1 MSMRVAVIGGGIAG
15 LSTAWALT
23 KAGVE
28 TTLFERGPIPNPLG
42 ASGDHHRI
50 IRRAYGSQGGY
61 QRRITEAYASWDE
74 MWRDI
79 GTNHLVA
86 NGFLLLSL
94 YPGDMGE
101 QMRHGLADQGDPYEV
116 IPVEEAVRRYP
127 YLDAGNVREV
137 TFSPEGGALMC
148 RHIAVD
154 LVRWLRDKGCVVREN
169 TEINRID
176 HDSGALGTAAG
187 DTFSFDR
194 IVIAAGAWAPGL
206 VPQLQSELTPWRTAV
221 AYLEPPADLA
231 EAWAASP
238 VILET
243 GGTSDGY
250 VLPPVRGTG
259 LKFGTGL
266 HKYKSAPDKNREV
279 LPDEAAAIVSHLRP
293 AFARLDEYRVTNVV
307 SCAYTFTRDEH
318 FLTRRAS
325 RSTIVSACSG
335 HGYKFGAAVGRRVA
349 KSLLDGDD
357 AALTSWIEARD

>member
-1 MSMRVAVIGGGIAG
+1 M
-15 LSTAWALT
+15 
-23 KAGVE
+23 
-28 TTLFERGPIPNPLG
+28 
-42 ASGDHHRI
+42 
-50 IRRAYGSQGGY
+50 
-61 QRRITEAYASWDE
+61 
-74 MWRDI
+74 
-79 GTNHLVA
+79 
-86 NGFLLLSL
+86 
-94 YPGDMGE
+94 
-101 QMRHGLADQGDPYEV
+101 
-116 IPVEEAVRRYP
+116 
-127 YLDAGNVREV
+127 
-137 TFSPEGGALMC
+137 
-148 RHIAVD
+148 
-154 LVRWLRDKGCVVREN
+154 
-169 TEINRID
+169 
-176 HDSGALGTAAG
+176 
-187 DTFSFDR
+187 
-194 IVIAAGAWAPGL
+194 
-206 VPQLQSELTPWRTAV
+206 